1 MGWLDPDKWQEMIS
15 TMRKNR
21 LRTVLTGFS
30 VAWGIFMLII
40 LLGSGTGL
48 ENGVRQEFEGDAVN
62 TLWINA
68 GQISIPWQG
77 RKPGTPISFRNP
89 DVEAIGSEVDHID
102 HISPRLQIWWN
113 TNITYGKETA
123 SFDIICIA
131 PGYRY
136 LEALKM
142 EDGRFLNQNDIL
154 EGRKCVAIGKAVKE
168 ALFKDES
175 PIGKFIKVSGIPF
188 QVVGVFDDSG
198 GDRDIRRV
206 YLPYTT
212 AQRVYSNTD
221 RYWSMNIVTQANMEE
236 SKAMEAQIR
245 QELSR
250 RLKFDPADERAVFI
264 FNGVENYQQFMNLFR
279 GIRVFIWIIG
289 IGTIVAGIVG
299 VSNIMMIA
307 VKERTRE
314 IGIRK
319 SIGAT
324 PLSIITMVLME
335 SVVITTLAGY
345 IGLFLGVGLLELTA
359 PLFAESDN
367 FFRNPEVNFNI
378 ALSAT
383 GILILAGAIAGFIP
397 ARKAAAI
404 RPVEALKEE

>member
-1 MGWLDPDKWQEMIS
+1 
-15 TMRKNR
+15 MRKNR
-21 LRTVLTGFS
+21 LRTFLTGFS

-68 GQISIPWQG
+68 GQISIPYQG
-77 RKPGTPISFRNP
+77 RKPGTPVSFRNE
-89 DVEAIGSEVDHID
+89 DVEAIESSVDHID

-113 TNITYGKETA
+113 TNVTYGKETS

-136 LEALKM
+136 LEALKV
-142 EDGRFLNQNDIL
+142 EEGRFLNEKDIQ

-168 ALFKDES
+168 ALFKEED

-188 QVVGVFDDSG
+188 QVVGWFDDDG
-198 GDRDIRRV
+198 GDRDVRRV

-221 RYWSMNIVTQANMEE
+221 RYWSMNITTRADMEQ
-236 SKAMEAQIR
+236 SKAMEGQIR
-245 QELSR
+245 RELSH
-250 RLKFDPADERAVFI
+250 RLKFDPEDERAVFI

-289 IGTIVAGIVG
+289 IGTIIAGIVG

-324 PLSIITMVLME
+324 PFSIISMVLME
-335 SVVITTLAGY
+335 SVVITTIAGY
-345 IGLFLGVGLLELTA
+345 IGLFLGVGLLELAA
-359 PLFAESDN
+359 PLFADSEN

-383 GILILAGAIAGFIP
+383 AILVLAGAIAGFIP